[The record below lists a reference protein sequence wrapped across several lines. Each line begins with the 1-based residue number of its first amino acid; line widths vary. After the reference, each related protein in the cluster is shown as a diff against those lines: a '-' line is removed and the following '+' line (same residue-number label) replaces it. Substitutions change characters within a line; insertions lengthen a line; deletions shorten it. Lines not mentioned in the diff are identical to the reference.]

1 MARQLAVLEETG
13 YVLRQPGEAD
23 RRVMRVYP
31 TEKALAALPRIQAI
45 MDGWESVV
53 SAGLS
58 EEERQRLTALL
69 EEMTRRAAALLEE
82 RQDGKTE

>member
-1 MARQLAVLEETG
+1 MKQEQITRAYEIARERYASIGV
-13 YVLRQPGEAD
+13 D
-23 RRVMRVYP
+23 

-53 SAGLS
+53 AAGLS
-58 EEERQRLTALL
+58 EEERGRLTALL